1 MARQNKDKKKRLRS
15 LVLLLFLTIVL
26 LTTSTYAW
34 FTANR
39 SVTINPIDVHVAS
52 SAGLQ
57 ISTDAS
63 EWKTIISN
71 TDITDPGEFAE
82 SQYNVNQFPY
92 ELAPV
97 SSDGSATAA
106 GRLTFYKGI
115 VEGSAGTGDMALHT
129 APVTENNTT
138 TYPALT
144 EAKGTTGD
152 FVAFDIWLK
161 VDADSDVFLDSGS
174 GVSVTVADPAR
185 PDKGLQYAARYAFV
199 IEGHGNSTDTVASL
213 QALAPTAASEG
224 IVIEPNY
231 DAHKASGATNANRY
245 YGLFYNSEAN
255 DTSASA
261 TNVVTAAS
269 GHPPIPYVG
278 VINGIPKANEIILIN
293 TNPNGKLTA
302 TDTTSH
308 EPSSSYFDSVATL
321 YRTNVAYTSAA
332 TGLSYYEKDTNNSTQ
347 TTDDDS
353 NLVKLFHLTE
363 GVTKVRVYM
372 WVEGQDVDCE
382 NAASGAYITYSIGLT
397 LDDLEITSP

>member
-39 SVTINPIDVHVAS
+39 TVTINPIDVHVAS

-71 TDITDPGEFAE
+71 TDITTPGAFAD
-82 SQYNVNQFPY
+82 SNLNVNQFPY

-97 SSDGSATAA
+97 STDGSATAA

-129 APVTENNTT
+129 APVESGGET

-161 VDADSDVFLDSGS
+161 VDADSDVYLDAGS
-174 GVSVTVADPAR
+174 GVSVTVADPAN

-199 IEGHGNSTDTVASL
+199 VQGHGTATDTVANL
-213 QALAPTAASEG
+213 QALAPTAASNG
-224 IVIEPNY
+224 LVIEPNY

-245 YGLFYNSEAN
+245 YGLNYG
-255 DTSASA
+255 TSGSA
-261 TNVVTAAS
+261 TNVVAQAS
-269 GHPPIPYVG
+269 GHDAIPYVG
-278 VINGIPKANEIILIN
+278 VKAGIPKANEIILIN
-293 TNPNGKLTA
+293 TNPNGKQTA

-308 EPSSSYFDSVATL
+308 EPSTTYFGSIANL
-321 YRTNVAYTSAA
+321 RRTNVAYTNND
-332 TGLSYYEKDTNNSTQ
+332 TGLDYAEHDTTTATQ

-353 NLVKLFHLTE
+353 NLVKVFSLQE

-382 NAASGAYITYSIGLT
+382 NAASGAFISYKIGFT
-397 LDDLEITSP
+397 LDDLE

>member
-1 MARQNKDKKKRLRS
+1 MAKQNKNKKKRLRS
-15 LVLLLFLTIVL
+15 LILLLFLTVVL

-71 TDITDPGEFAE
+71 TDITSPGE
-82 SQYNVNQFPY
+82 YTDNTLNKNQFPY

-97 SSDGSATAA
+97 SSDGAATSA
-106 GRLTFYKGI
+106 GYLTFYKGI

-129 APVTENNTT
+129 APVTEDNVT

-161 VDADSDVFLDSGS
+161 VDQDSDVFLDSGS
-174 GVSVTVADPAR
+174 GVSVTVADPANA
-185 PDKGLQYAARYAFV
+185 DKGLQYAARYAFL
-199 IEGHGNSTDTVASL
+199 IEGHGASTDTVSSL
-213 QALAPTAASEG
+213 QALAPTAASEAL
-224 IVIEPNY
+224 VIEPNY

-245 YGLFYNSEAN
+245 YGLNYGTAG
-255 DTSASA
+255 SA
-261 TNVVTAAS
+261 TNVQTASS
-269 GHPPIPYVG
+269 GHDPIPYVG
-278 VINGIPKANEIILIN
+278 VTAGISKANEIVLIN

-302 TDTTSH
+302 TDETSH
-308 EPSSSYFDSVATL
+308 EPSSSYFDTVANL
-321 YRTNVAYTSAA
+321 RRTNVAYTNGA
-332 TGLSYYEKDTNNSTQ
+332 TGLSYYEKDTTSATQ

-353 NLVKLFHLTE
+353 NLVKLFHLTA

-372 WVEGQDVDCE
+372 WAEGQDVDCE
-382 NAASGAYITYSIGLT
+382 NAASGAFITYKIGLT
-397 LDDLEITSP
+397 LDDLETTP